1 MIPALDSS
9 GVMAYQDGMSHLII
23 ATAIHAA

>member
-9 GVMAYQDGMSHLII
+9 GVMAYQDGMNRLSI

>member
-9 GVMAYQDGMSHLII
+9 SVMAYQDGMSRLSI